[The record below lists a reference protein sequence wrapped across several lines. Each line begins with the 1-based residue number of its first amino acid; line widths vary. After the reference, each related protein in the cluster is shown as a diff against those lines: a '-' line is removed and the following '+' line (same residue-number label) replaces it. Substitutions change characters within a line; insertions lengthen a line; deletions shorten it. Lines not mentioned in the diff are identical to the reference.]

1 MRRFTSALGVTLA
14 LAFAPPAA
22 AEDPA
27 SVYSDYAD
35 DGVLSCTHSKAAL
48 KGALR
53 DATLNQYGDPYT
65 LIGLR
70 LAVRKQLA
78 GGCRRTIAAGRSSAA
93 NGVARPDVS
102 TFGTAAAASRSRPSL
117 SGTQSRGPAAPGGA
131 RAADPVPGDRDGD
144 SNEGMTLLAVALL
157 VIALATGGWA
167 IRRGFNSRR

>member
-1 MRRFTSALGVTLA
+1 MRQFTSALGVALA
-14 LAFAPPAA
+14 LAFAPAA
-22 AEDPA
+22 AADDPA
-27 SVYSDYAD
+27 SVYSDYAE

-53 DATLNQYGDPYT
+53 DARLNQYGDPYT

-78 GGCRRTIAAGRSSAA
+78 GGCRQATAARRPPAA
-93 NGVARPDVS
+93 NGVAGPDGSTSARPA
-102 TFGTAAAASRSRPSL
+102 GASRN
-117 SGTQSRGPAAPGGA
+117 GPQTGSNEQGDARAGGGP
-131 RAADPVPGDRDGD
+131 RAADAASGDPDGD

-167 IRRGFNSRR
+167 IRRAFKSGR